1 MSPRFAWLTTTM
13 VLMPEPARKEGA
25 STKAEVPDF
34 HGSAYRRMLW
44 GSTYRAPLGA
54 RFPPIRQ
61 RKNLA
66 A

>member
-1 MSPRFAWLTTTM
+1 
-13 VLMPEPARKEGA
+13 MPEPARKEGA